1 MPKVYLSPAYHY
13 FNRCAV
19 PGCDETTHNNL
30 YMDELEPYLTACG
43 IEWKRGP
50 RRVPLSNEDGDELMI
65 RAVAESN
72 AWGADVHYIS
82 HTNAFNGEVRGYRPM
97 IWPGS
102 ERGKRLAEC
111 MIAER
116 AKIYDQPIS
125 LTERDDLYELRVPYA
140 ASYYEEH
147 VFHDNTEDAEWFH
160 ANLRAI
166 AESAARGLC
175 NYFGIVFVDPYAD
188 PEEQNN
194 AGGVTVWLPKIA
206 SGDEGA
212 AARAAMVLLKDLG
225 YYEGYLSDSDLL
237 FGPKADAAARAFQRD
252 HGLAVDGVVGEETWP
267 ALIGA

>member
-13 FNRCAV
+13 FNRCAIS
-19 PGCDETTHNNL
+19 GCDETTHNNL

-50 RRVPLSNEDGDELMI
+50 RRVPLSDEDGNELMFQ
-65 RAVAESN
+65 AVAESD

-82 HTNAFNGEVRGYRPM
+82 HTNAYNGEVRGYRPM

-147 VFHDNTEDAEWFH
+147 VFHDNIEDAEWFH

-166 AESAARGLC
+166 AESAARGMC
-175 NYFGIVFVDPYAD
+175 NYFGITFVDPYAAHD
-188 PEEQNN
+188 EPVY
-194 AGGVTVWLPKIA
+194 GGVTVYLPKIA
-206 SGDEGA
+206 YGDESA
-212 AARAAMVLLKDLG
+212 AARAAMVLLLDLG
-225 YYEGYLSDSDLL
+225 YYDGYLSDDDML

-252 HGLAVDGVVGEETWP
+252 RGLAVDGVVGEETWP